1 MACKGKI
8 TSKISNLRRSH
19 KDSEK
24 LDLGTVLIGDK
35 GGYEIYKKSNQIFT
49 VYENKKSCSCN
60 MYCSK
65 CEMWMHAYCCTC
77 TDYSIQ
83 WNMCKHVHLVQ
94 RYRKEHPE
102 SVPKSEEICS
112 DNDSDEDCDRGDI
125 TSTIVH
131 CVSKK
136 VEDTSRL
143 EHAKQLLINKLTVA
157 VQNISSAEEFRQA
170 SVLCEEELLKH
181 LNSIHSAL
189 STSSAPTTSSA
200 PSTSSTPS
208 MSSALSTSFAP
219 STSSFISTHNKKIN
233 PQRRLFS
240 TKKYKNKQKRRQ
252 KILIFCLFKCYAIQI
267 NLV

>member
-24 LDLGTVLIGDK
+24 LDLG
-35 GGYEIYKKSNQIFT
+35 
-49 VYENKKSCSCN
+49 
-60 MYCSK
+60 
-65 CEMWMHAYCCTC
+65 
-77 TDYSIQ
+77 IQ

-200 PSTSSTPS
+200 PSTSSALSTSSAPATSSAPSTSSTPS